1 MVGRHALSEV
11 EAQFYIANVLLGLQ
25 HIHSQDF
32 VYRDLKPEVPHV
44 PTRHLLSI
52 DPWLLQNLVFGANG
66 YLKIIDFGFAKR
78 LLSNGSQTYT
88 LCGTADYIAPEVI
101 CGSGHSKS
109 VDLWSC
115 GVSRYWHVCLALFV
129 FMLLE
134 LALTCGMDTGVIV

>member
-1 MVGRHALSEV
+1 M
-11 EAQFYIANVLLGLQ
+11 
-25 HIHSQDF
+25 
-32 VYRDLKPEVPHV
+32 
-44 PTRHLLSI
+44 TRRPFSI
-52 DPWLLQNLVFGANG
+52 DPWLPQNLVFGANG

-129 FMLLE
+129 VVLLE
-134 LALTCGMDTGVIV
+134 LALTRGMDTGVVV